1 MDPIVIDD
9 AETATW
15 DRIADVVVVGFGGA
29 GASAALQAREEGA
42 ETILIDRFG
51 GGGTT
56 RYSGGVIYAGATRFQ
71 AEAGI
76 EDSVDNMEAYLKQ
89 EVGDAV
95 RPETLRRYCEGTAA
109 DLDWLIGHGVQYD
122 SSAYLEKITY
132 PPEGKYLYYSGNEK
146 SPAFAANAKPAAR
159 GHRAL
164 GPGFGGAHYIAALRA
179 ATLKQGVRQLLHTR
193 VTRLVT
199 DRRGHVVGVEAI
211 MLPERV
217 HDRHQA
223 LYESANPYVPH
234 NHAQTESA
242 LDQMAAMEARDG
254 RTIRI
259 RARGGVILSAGGYAY
274 DPEQVGRTEPLLGR
288 YYRESHRLST
298 MGNDGSALA
307 MATGLGAATGYMNSI
322 YIARNMAP
330 PEALLEG
337 ILVNEDGHRFV
348 AEDAYVS
355 YIGREL
361 AAQPGGRAW
370 LVLPAATFRRS
381 IRDALFCGWQR
392 MKYFGAPMLLNYLL
406 GGTKR
411 GGNAGK
417 LARRAGIDPAALEA
431 TIAAHDAD
439 IAAGAPDAV
448 GKTEELRRPIG
459 KGALYAVN
467 MSMANRH
474 ALTKFMTLGG
484 LKVNEDTGGVLRGDG
499 SEIPG
504 LYAAGM
510 TAQGLHS
517 NGYISG
523 LSLGDGV
530 FSGRRAARSAARAAN
545 RVPAAEPGVPPKAKP
560 RRRARAAA

>member
-1 MDPIVIDD
+1 MDPIVVDD
-9 AETATW
+9 AETAHW
-15 DRIADVVVVGFGGA
+15 DRNTDVVVVGFGGA

-42 ETILIDRFG
+42 EVILIDRFG

-56 RYSGGVIYAGATRFQ
+56 KYSGGVIYAGATRFQ
-71 AEAGI
+71 REAGI

-95 RPETLRRYCEGTAA
+95 RPETLRRYCEGSAA
-109 DLDWLIGHGVQYD
+109 DLDWVIGHGVQYD

-146 SPAFAANAKPAAR
+146 SPAFAAHAKPAAR
-159 GHRAL
+159 GHRAV

-179 ATLKQGVRQLLHTR
+179 ATLREGAQQLLHTR

-199 DRRGHVVGVEAI
+199 DRQGHVVGVEAI
-211 MLPERV
+211 ALPEHL
-217 HDRHQA
+217 HDEHQA

-234 NHAQTESA
+234 NHAKTEAALQT
-242 LDQMAAMEARDG
+242 MAAMEAREG
-254 RTIRI
+254 TKLLI

-274 DPEQVGRTEPLLGR
+274 DPKQVGQTEPLLGR
-288 YYRESHRLST
+288 YYKESHRLST
-298 MGNDGSALA
+298 MGNDGAALA
-307 MATGLGAATGYMNSI
+307 MATGIGAATGYMNSI

-337 ILVNEDGHRFV
+337 ILVNENGQRFV

-361 AAQPGGRAW
+361 AAQPGGKAW
-370 LVLPAATFRRS
+370 LILPAGAFRRS
-381 IRDALFCGWQR
+381 IREALFCGWQR

-411 GGNAGK
+411 GRAAR
-417 LARRAGIDPAALEA
+417 LARKAGIDPAALEA
-431 TIAAHDAD
+431 TIAAHDA
-439 IAAGAPDAV
+439 ALSAGSPDAV

-459 KGALYAVN
+459 TGALYAVN

-484 LKVNEDTGGVLRGDG
+484 LRVDEESGAVVREDG
-499 SEIPG
+499 SAIPG

-510 TAQGLHS
+510 TAVGLHS

-530 FSGRRAARSAARAAN
+530 FSGRRAARAAARAAN
-545 RVPAAEPGVPPKAKP
+545 RSSAAVPIAMNA
-560 RRRARAAA
+560 

>member
-1 MDPIVIDD
+1 MTPIVVDD
-9 AETATW
+9 PETVDW
-15 DRIADVVVVGFGGA
+15 DETADVVVVGFGGA

-42 ETILIDRFG
+42 EVILIDRFG

-56 RYSGGVIYAGATRFQ
+56 KYSGGVIYAGATRFQ
-71 AEAGI
+71 REAGI
-76 EDSVDNMEAYLKQ
+76 EDSVDNMIAYLRQ

-109 DLDWLIGHGVQYD
+109 DLDWLIGHGVRYD

-132 PPEGKYLYYSGNEK
+132 PPEDKYLYYSGNEK
-146 SPAFAANAKPAAR
+146 SPAFAAQAKPAAR
-159 GHRAL
+159 GHRAV
-164 GPGFGGAHYIAALRA
+164 GPGFGGAHYIAALREA
-179 ATLKQGVRQLLHTR
+179 IVREGVAQLLHTR

-199 DRRGHVVGVEAI
+199 DRRGDVVGVEAI
-211 MLPERV
+211 ALPRQL
-217 HDRHQA
+217 HARHQA
-223 LYESANPYVPH
+223 LYETANPYVPH
-234 NHAQTESA
+234 NHGKAEAA
-242 LDQMAAMEARDG
+242 LRKMAAMEESDG
-254 RTIRI
+254 TTILI

-288 YYRESHRLST
+288 YYKESHRLST

-307 MATGLGAATGYMNSI
+307 MATGIGAATGYMNSI

-337 ILVNEDGHRFV
+337 ILVNERGERFV

-370 LVLPAATFRRS
+370 LILPARTFRRS

-411 GGNAGK
+411 GGAAR
-417 LARRAGIDPAALEA
+417 LARKAGIDAAALEA
-431 TIAAHDAD
+431 TIAAHDTA
-439 IAAGAPDAV
+439 IGSGAPDAV

-459 KGALYAVN
+459 TGTLYAVN

-484 LKVNEDTGGVLRGDG
+484 LKVDEGSGAVVREDG
-499 SEIPG
+499 SPIPG

-530 FSGRRAARSAARAAN
+530 FSGRRAARAAAMAAN
-545 RVPAAEPGVPPKAKP
+545 HSAGAIPIAATA
-560 RRRARAAA
+560 

>member
-1 MDPIVIDD
+1 VDPIIVED
-9 AETATW
+9 AETAAW
-15 DRIADVVVVGFGGA
+15 DRKADVVVVGFGGA
-29 GASAALQAREEGA
+29 GATAALQAREEGA
-42 ETILIDRFG
+42 GTILIDRFG

-71 AEAGI
+71 REAGI
-76 EDSVDNMEAYLKQ
+76 EDSVDNMIAYLEQ

-109 DLDWLIGHGVQYD
+109 DLDWLIGHGVRYD
-122 SSAYLEKITY
+122 SSAWLEKITY

-146 SPAFAANAKPAAR
+146 SPAFAAHARPAAR
-159 GHRAL
+159 GHRAV
-164 GPGFGGAHYIAALRA
+164 GPGFGGAHYIAALRE
-179 ATLKQGVRQLLHTR
+179 ATLREGVEQLLHTR

-199 DRRGHVVGVEAI
+199 DRRGHVVGIEAI
-211 MLPERV
+211 ALPGHL

-223 LYESANPYVPH
+223 LYETANPYVPH
-234 NHAQTESA
+234 NHAKTEAALQT
-242 LDQMAAMEARDG
+242 MAAMEAREG
-254 RTIRI
+254 TRMLI

-274 DPEQVGRTEPLLGR
+274 DPAQVGRTEPLLGR
-288 YYRESHRLST
+288 YYKESHRLST

-307 MATGLGAATGYMNSI
+307 MATGIGAATGYMDSI

-337 ILVNEDGHRFV
+337 ILVNENGARFV

-355 YIGREL
+355 YIGRAL

-370 LVLPAATFRRS
+370 LILPAGAFRRS
-381 IRDALFCGWQR
+381 IKEALFCGWQR

-411 GGNAGK
+411 GRSAR
-417 LARRAGIDPAALEA
+417 LARKTGIDAQGLQA
-431 TIAAHDAD
+431 TIAAHDEA
-439 IAAGAPDAV
+439 IASGAPDAV

-459 KGALYAVN
+459 TGTLYAVN
-467 MSMANRH
+467 MAMANRH

-484 LKVNEDTGGVLRGDG
+484 LKVDEDSGAVVREDG
-499 SEIPG
+499 SAIPG

-530 FSGRRAARSAARAAN
+530 FSGRRAARAAARAAN
-545 RVPAAEPGVPPKAKP
+545 RSSGSIPIAATA
-560 RRRARAAA
+560 

>member
-1 MDPIVIDD
+1 VTPIVVDD
-9 AETATW
+9 PETMDW
-15 DRIADVVVVGFGGA
+15 DKTADVVVVGFGGA

-42 ETILIDRFG
+42 GVILIDRFG

-56 RYSGGVIYAGATRFQ
+56 KYSGGVIYAGATRFQ
-71 AEAGI
+71 REAGI
-76 EDSVDNMEAYLKQ
+76 EDSVDNMIAYLQQ

-109 DLDWLIGHGVQYD
+109 DLDWLIGHGVRYD

-146 SPAFAANAKPAAR
+146 SPAFAAHARPAAR
-159 GHRAL
+159 GHRAV
-164 GPGFGGAHYIAALRA
+164 GPGFGGAHYIAALRE
-179 ATLKQGVRQLLHTR
+179 ATLREGVAQLLHTR

-211 MLPERV
+211 TLPGQL
-217 HDRHQA
+217 HARHQA

-234 NHAQTESA
+234 NHGKTEAA
-242 LDQMAAMEARDG
+242 LRKMAAMEESDG
-254 RTIRI
+254 TTILI

-274 DPEQVGRTEPLLGR
+274 DPARVGRTEPLLGQ
-288 YYRESHRLST
+288 YYKESHRLST

-307 MATGLGAATGYMNSI
+307 MATAVGAATGYMNSI

-337 ILVNEDGHRFV
+337 ILVNERGERFV
-348 AEDAYVS
+348 PEDAYVS

-370 LVLPAATFRRS
+370 LILPARTFRRS
-381 IRDALFCGWQR
+381 IRDALTCGWQR

-411 GGNAGK
+411 GRGAAR
-417 LARRAGIDPAALEA
+417 LARKAGIDPAALQA
-431 TIAAHDAD
+431 MIAAHDEA
-439 IAAGAPDAV
+439 IVSGAPDAV

-459 KGALYAVN
+459 TGTLYAVN

-484 LKVNEDTGGVLRGDG
+484 LKVDEDSGAVLHEDGTG
-499 SEIPG
+499 IPG

-510 TAQGLHS
+510 TAVGLHS

-545 RVPAAEPGVPPKAKP
+545 RSSSAIPLAATA
-560 RRRARAAA
+560 

>member
-1 MDPIVIDD
+1 MDPIIVDD
-9 AETATW
+9 AETAQW
-15 DRIADVVVVGFGGA
+15 DRTADVVVVGFGGA

-56 RYSGGVIYAGATRFQ
+56 KYSGGVIYAGATRFQ

-76 EDSVDNMEAYLKQ
+76 EDSVDNMLAYLQQ

-109 DLDWLIGHGVQYD
+109 DLDWLIGHGVRYD

-146 SPAFAANAKPAAR
+146 SPAFAAHATPAAR
-159 GHRAL
+159 GHRAV

-179 ATLKQGVRQLLHTR
+179 ATLREGVRQLLHTR
-193 VTRLVT
+193 VTRLVA
-199 DRRGHVVGVEAI
+199 DRKGHVIGVEAI

-234 NHAQTESA
+234 NHGLTEAA
-242 LDQMAAMEARDG
+242 LGQMAAMEARDG
-254 RTIRI
+254 VRLLI

-274 DPEQVGRTEPLLGR
+274 DPKQVGRTEPLLGQ
-288 YYRESHRLST
+288 YYKESHRLST

-307 MATGLGAATGYMNSI
+307 MATGLGAATGYMDSI

-337 ILVNEDGHRFV
+337 ILVNENGRRFV

-361 AAQPGGRAW
+361 AAQPGGKAW
-370 LVLPAATFRRS
+370 LILPARTFRRS
-381 IRDALFCGWQR
+381 IGDALFCGWQR
-392 MKYFGAPMLLNYLL
+392 MKYFGAPMLLNYAL
-406 GGTKR
+406 GGTRR
-411 GGNAGK
+411 GRAAT
-417 LARRAGIDPAALEA
+417 LARKAGIDPAVLQA

-439 IAAGAPDAV
+439 IVAGAPDAV

-459 KGALYAVN
+459 TGTLYAVN
-467 MSMANRH
+467 MSMANKH

-484 LKVNEDTGGVLRGDG
+484 LKVDEESGVVLREDG
-499 SEIPG
+499 AAIPG

-545 RVPAAEPGVPPKAKP
+545 RAAPAASK
-560 RRRARAAA
+560 AAA